1 MFNAFGTGV
10 ADDKLA
16 HAYVEEMV
24 RFYLG
29 EEPILPSVETFDL
42 AEPDVR
48 ADALGRI
55 EDLVIKQRTG
65 SGGFGVDDRRARA
78 RARARGDRP
87 RLRERRRGL
96 HRAAARD
103 AVDPPDRRSTG
114 ASAPSRRPPAR
125 SCLRRASRS
134 CRRDPGGPTRVR
146 STRACWSSTRR
157 RTVEAKDTWVLTV
170 SVDR

>member
-48 ADALGRI
+48 VDALARI

-65 SGGFGVDDRRARA
+65 SGGFGVTIYAHA
-78 RARARGDRP
+78 P
-87 RLRERRRGL
+87 RHERDAIDEALRRRPEDFIAQRRVTLSTHPTSIDGQL
-96 HRAAARD
+96 VPRHIDLRPFCLAARD
-103 AVDPPDRRSTG
+103 HVDVI
-114 ASAPSRRPPAR
+114 
-125 SCLRRASRS
+125 
-134 CRRDPGGPTRVR
+134 PGGLTRVQFD
-146 STRACWSSTRR
+146 AGVLVVNSSQNGGG
-157 RTVEAKDTWVLTV
+157 KDTWVLT
-170 SVDR
+170 